1 VCPIWLFEDDVFG
14 SEVEPFKSEI
24 RRQGMRFALIRSESL
39 HPGFPLIVD
48 GHEIQDYDCVLVQA
62 GHQTFR
68 QAVLLDQWLPVG
80 WCTLPHFACSVYYPH
95 FAEFLLNRDY
105 RIGAV
110 AELMSESLP
119 DEVFIRPDSGM
130 KTFTGRRISIATLP
144 HAIPHLPFYPDT
156 KVVIARTRRI
166 DREWRLVIVGDTV
179 LAASQYFVAGQPS
192 LAQGCPN
199 EVRSFAERM
208 LARVLATRS
217 DIRHGHLRSGRHAAP
232 ARTERLQLFRTL
244 PLRSAFDR
252 RDRQRHGNDPLEVQ
266 TMK

>member
-80 WCTLPHFACSVYYPH
+80 WCTLPHFACSVSYPH

-208 LARVLATRS
+208 LARVRWRPDPIFVMDICEADDTLHLLELNGYSCSGLYHCDPRPIVATVS
-217 DIRHGHLRSGRHAAP
+217 DMA
-232 ARTERLQLFRTL
+232 TTL
-244 PLRSAFDR
+244 WKSR
-252 RDRQRHGNDPLEVQ
+252 R
-266 TMK
+266 